1 MQYVQIGETESQ
13 KLPSVIGVPQGSIL
27 GPLLFNIFINDLIS
41 SGSVFDLVMYAD
53 DTTLVSTL
61 EAFGDRRDPENIQ
74 RNINSELAK
83 IYEWLSLNCLNLNVN
98 KSKFMVFHKHPKV
111 IPDLRIQM
119 NNVEIDRVSEFN
131 FLGVIVDEH
140 ITWKPHIEKIRVKIS
155 RIIGIMR
162 KLQCTLTSSILLKI
176 YNSLI
181 LPHFNYGLCSWGFHS
196 DDLFALQKKAVR
208 VVANRPYIA
217 HTDPIFNKYTPG
229 LGPSPDLKPF
239 AEKGLSLQA

>member
-1 MQYVQIGETESQ
+1 
-13 KLPSVIGVPQGSIL
+13 
-27 GPLLFNIFINDLIS
+27 
-41 SGSVFDLVMYAD
+41 MYTD

-162 KLQCTLTSSILLKI
+162 TLQCTLTSSILLKI

-208 VVANRPYIA
+208 VVANRPEHILIRFLIIIIIISLFAHSETMIVSIEHSKTHSMYKYNNYIQQIYI
-217 HTDPIFNKYTPG
+217 TI
-229 LGPSPDLKPF
+229 
-239 AEKGLSLQA
+239 

>member
-1 MQYVQIGETESQ
+1 
-13 KLPSVIGVPQGSIL
+13 
-27 GPLLFNIFINDLIS
+27 
-41 SGSVFDLVMYAD
+41 MYAD

-83 IYEWLSLNCLNLNVN
+83 IYQWLSLNCLNLNVN

-111 IPDLRIQM
+111 IPDLKIQM

-131 FLGVIVDEH
+131 FLCVIVDEH

-162 KLQCTLTSSILLKI
+162 KLQCIL
-176 YNSLI
+176 
-181 LPHFNYGLCSWGFHS
+181 
-196 DDLFALQKKAVR
+196 
-208 VVANRPYIA
+208 
-217 HTDPIFNKYTPG
+217 
-229 LGPSPDLKPF
+229 
-239 AEKGLSLQA
+239 